1 MKSFIPPAWQIPGL
15 LDGTIGQVSWPI
27 PRKLTEWQ
35 WADGFEGVAWRIP
48 NATVYSNGVWH
59 TWDADGVGG
68 ENSREATVE
77 KAKAEA
83 LQSAIDQGFIKCH
96 VKPGDVLAGKERFGI
111 WSDDIPST
119 LIVYEADRSAYHDPR
134 EMRRAYKTDHVEE
147 WMRVDWNPWD
157 YDCPMAI
164 LPANR
169 CPLELCRL
177 HLRVLSIRAQRCV
190 DATEAD
196 AIAEGVGWMEDKTG
210 RSWWH
215 AGYPAPPTS
224 GYSYVNRLRNLWQ
237 PAYAR
242 RGLEWENSWRW
253 VAKVERV
260 NQGKRGNS

>member
-1 MKSFIPPAWQIPGL
+1 MKSFFPPPWQIPGL
-15 LDGTIGQVSWPI
+15 FDGTIGQVSWPI

-96 VKPGDVLAGKERFGI
+96 VKPGDVLAGKEAFHMVVRYSGRDL
-111 WSDDIPST
+111 SDPFVVFRDGAQK
-119 LIVYEADRSAYHDPR
+119 YRSGLY
-134 EMRRAYKTDHVEE
+134 VS
-147 WMRVDWNPWD
+147 
-157 YDCPMAI
+157 
-164 LPANR
+164 PAQHYSPGAFDELTWKSPVTM
-169 CPLELCRL
+169 PLWASRL
-177 HLRVLSIRAQRCV
+177 HLRVLSVRAQRCV

-196 AIAEGVGWMEDKTG
+196 AMAEGI
-210 RSWWH
+210 R
-215 AGYPAPPTS
+215 PTA
-224 GYSYVNRLRNLWQ
+224 NCMTIDCDTKDPRERLRALWH

-253 VAKVERV
+253 VAKVEGV

>member
-1 MKSFIPPAWQIPGL
+1 MKSFIPPTWQIPGL

-27 PRKLTEWQ
+27 PIIVPE
-35 WADGFEGVAWRIP
+35 ECSVAFTYENGSP
-48 NATVYSNGVWH
+48 THVYFRVNGR
-59 TWDADGVGG
+59 GVG
-68 ENSREATVE
+68 
-77 KAKAEA
+77 
-83 LQSAIDQGFIKCH
+83 DHKCR
-96 VKPGDVLAGKERFGI
+96 VQPGDVLAGKERFGI

-196 AIAEGVGWMEDKTG
+196 AIAEGVKRIELGPFEIDGIPVHPHTSSYYDALKT
-210 RSWWH
+210 
-215 AGYPAPPTS
+215 A
-224 GYSYVNRLRNLWQ
+224 WQ

>member
-1 MKSFIPPAWQIPGL
+1 MKSFIPPTWQIPGL
-15 LDGTIGQVSWPI
+15 LDGSVSVVSWPI
-27 PRKLTEWQ
+27 PRKLTEW
-35 WADGFEGVAWRIP
+35 
-48 NATVYSNGVWH
+48 
-59 TWDADGVGG
+59 
-68 ENSREATVE
+68 
-77 KAKAEA
+77 
-83 LQSAIDQGFIKCH
+83 QSAIDQGFIKCH
-96 VKPGDVLAGKERFGI
+96 VKPGDLLAGKERFGI

-177 HLRVLSIRAQRCV
+177 HLRVLSVRAQRCV

-196 AIAEGVGWMEDKTG
+196 AMAEGI
-210 RSWWH
+210 R
-215 AGYPAPPTS
+215 PTA
-224 GYSYVNRLRNLWQ
+224 NCMTIDCDTKDPRERLRALWQ

-253 VAKVERV
+253 VAKVEGV

>member
-1 MKSFIPPAWQIPGL
+1 MKSFFPPPWQIPGL

-35 WADGFEGVAWRIP
+35 WADGPEGVAWRIP

-83 LQSAIDQGFIKCH
+83 LQSAIDQGVIKCR
-96 VKPGDVLAGKERFGI
+96 VKPDDLLAGKERFGI

-190 DATEAD
+190 DATEED
-196 AIAEGVGWMEDKTG
+196 AMAEGVKRIELGPFEIDGIPVHPHTSSYYDALKT
-210 RSWWH
+210 
-215 AGYPAPPTS
+215 A
-224 GYSYVNRLRNLWQ
+224 WQ

>member
-1 MKSFIPPAWQIPGL
+1 MKSFFPPAWQIPGL

-27 PRKLTEWQ
+27 PIIVPE
-35 WADGFEGVAWRIP
+35 ECSVAFTYENGSP
-48 NATVYSNGVWH
+48 THVYFRVNGR
-59 TWDADGVGG
+59 GVG
-68 ENSREATVE
+68 
-77 KAKAEA
+77 
-83 LQSAIDQGFIKCH
+83 DHKCR
-96 VKPGDVLAGKERFGI
+96 VQPGDLLAGKERFGI

-196 AIAEGVGWMEDKTG
+196 AIAEGIK
-210 RSWWH
+210 
-215 AGYPAPPTS
+215 PTA
-224 GYSYVNRLRNLWQ
+224 NCMTIDCDTKDPRERLRALWQ

-242 RGLEWENSWRW
+242 RGLEWEKSWRW